1 MKTAVMLIGIAAVF
15 ASGVACAKIY
25 HSLTG
30 GSDDAAVP
38 AAAATPAKAPCAGLS
53 GQALTD
59 CESGATP

>member
-1 MKTAVMLIGIAAVF
+1 MKTAVMLVGLAAVF

-38 AAAATPAKAPCAGLS
+38 AAAATPAKAPCDGLS
-53 GQALTD
+53 GQALAD
-59 CESGATP
+59 CERGSAR